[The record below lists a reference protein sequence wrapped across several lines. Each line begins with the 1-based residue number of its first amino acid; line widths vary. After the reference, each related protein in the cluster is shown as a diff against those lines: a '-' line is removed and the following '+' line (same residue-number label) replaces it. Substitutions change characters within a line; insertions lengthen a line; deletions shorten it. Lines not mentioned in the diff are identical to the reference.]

1 MNRLD
6 DKQRE
11 AVAEHASLDSIRAL
25 LDAERKAR
33 RQAERQI
40 GARIEWLEQLLD
52 RRLDQVAAGTWPAT
66 AEGDAE
72 EPVPELCPQ
81 NRRGDRAVLQPHHY
95 PPGSDACVFCTGRT
109 YVFNSRSVNRMWKHA
124 HDGAG
129 RTLCPS
135 SLQATDPMPDDEAAR
150 LTLCSGCRTALITP
164 TDSQETP
171 HA

>member
-1 MNRLD
+1 MSRLD

-11 AVAEHASLDSIRAL
+11 TVAEHSSLGSIRTLLRTERTERRRVDERIGWLEEL
-25 LDAERKAR
+25 LDH
-33 RQAERQI
+33 
-40 GARIEWLEQLLD
+40 
-52 RRLDQVAAGTWPAT
+52 RLDQVAAGTWPGP
-66 AEGDAE
+66 EDEAE

-95 PPGSDACVFCTGRT
+95 PPGSDQCVFCTGRT

-135 SLQATDPMPDDEAAR
+135 ALQATDPMPDDEAAR

-164 TDSQETP
+164 TDSQENP

>member
-6 DKQRE
+6 DKHR
-11 AVAEHASLDSIRAL
+11 AAFAEHASLDSIRAV
-25 LDAERKAR
+25 LDAERTKR
-33 RQAERQI
+33 RRADRRI
-40 GARIEWLEQLLD
+40 GWLEQLLD

-66 AEGDAE
+66 DTAPEA
-72 EPVPELCPQ
+72 ELCSQ

-95 PPGSDACVFCTGRT
+95 PPGSDRCVFCTGRT

-129 RTLCPS
+129 RTLCPAG
-135 SLQATDPMPDDEAAR
+135 LQATDPMPDDEAAR
-150 LTLCSGCRTALITP
+150 LTLCSGCRTALTTP
-164 TDSQETP
+164 TESQENP